1 MKGKTLV
8 VLTGVAFLAAAT
20 AFWLDRG
27 RSPASLSG
35 DGEPLFAGF
44 GEQINDVREIRL
56 SIGGSEQG
64 ITLSRDDS
72 GWRVAERYGYAA
84 DAGAIRRLLLKLS
97 EARVVE
103 PKTSNPD
110 LYARLGVEDVS
121 AVSGEGVLL
130 AIDGPA
136 VSRQLIIG
144 EVETLAGR
152 GTYVRRPGE
161 QPSYLVSEE
170 MRPAR
175 SPEKWLDP
183 DLLDVPPSLMK
194 TVTIRHDDGEE
205 LRLLGIDGHLA
216 LDRIPEGRALSSPSA
231 TSPIGRSLEDL
242 RLEDVLP
249 ESAFDGGTPAAVISY
264 RLADGRLVNVRAW
277 QIGDQRFVALQ
288 LGMALDADAPAPA
301 ESESDGGQGP
311 EDESAAAE
319 VPRADAETVARHSEK
334 LAGWVFRIPVTRYD
348 QMVRRPDDLLSPLP
362 EGG

>member
-1 MKGKTLV
+1 MKGKTLM
-8 VLTGVAFLAAAT
+8 VLTGVALLAAAT

-27 RSPASLSG
+27 SSPASLSG
-35 DGEPLFAGF
+35 DGDPLFPGL
-44 GEQINDVREIRL
+44 GEQINEVREIRL
-56 SIGGSEQG
+56 SIGSSDQQ
-64 ITLSRDDS
+64 ITLSRDES

-84 DAGAIRRLLLKLS
+84 DAGAIRRLLLSLS

-103 PKTSNPD
+103 PKTSNPE

-121 AVSGEGVLL
+121 AGSGEGVLL

-136 VSRQLIIG
+136 TSPRLIVG

-161 QPSYLVSEE
+161 KPSYLVSGE

-183 DLLDVPPSLMK
+183 DLLDVPPSLMQ

-216 LDRIPEGRALSSPSA
+216 LDRIPEGRGLSSPSA
-231 TSPIGRSLEDL
+231 TSPIGRSLEGL

-249 ESAFDGGTPAAVISY
+249 ESEFDGGAPAAVISY
-264 RLADGRLVNVRAW
+264 RLADGRLVNARAW
-277 QIGDQRFVALQ
+277 QVGDQRFIALE
-288 LGMALDADAPAPA
+288 LGMALDDDAPVPD
-301 ESESDGGQGP
+301 ESGVDGGEGA
-311 EDESAAAE
+311 EDESAPP
-319 VPRADAETVARHSEK
+319 VIPRADAQVVARRSEE

>member
-1 MKGKTLV
+1 MKGKTLM
-8 VLTGVAFLAAAT
+8 VLTGVALLAAAT

-35 DGEPLFAGF
+35 DGEPLFPGF
-44 GEQINDVREIRL
+44 AEQINEVREIRL
-56 SIGGSEQG
+56 RIGGSEQG

-72 GWRVAERYGYAA
+72 GWRVAERYGYAG
-84 DAGAIRRLLLKLS
+84 DAGAIRRLLLQLS

-110 LYARLGVEDVS
+110 LYVRLGVEDVS
-121 AVSGEGVLL
+121 VQGGEGVLL
-130 AIDGPA
+130 EIDGA
-136 VSRQLIIG
+136 AASRRLIVG

-161 QPSYLVSEE
+161 KPSYLVSEE

-183 DLLDVPPSLMK
+183 DLLDVPPSLIQ
-194 TVTIRHDDGEE
+194 TVTIRHEDGVE

-231 TSPIGRSLEDL
+231 TSPIGRSLEGL

-249 ESAFDGGTPAAVISY
+249 ESEFDGGTPAAVISY
-264 RLADGRLVNVRAW
+264 RLTDGRLVNVRAW
-277 QIGDQRFVALQ
+277 QIEDQRYVALE
-288 LGMALDADAPAPA
+288 LGMALDAEEPAPA
-301 ESESDGGQGP
+301 ESESDGGAGP
-311 EDESAAAE
+311 EDESAPPEA
-319 VPRADAETVARHSEK
+319 PRADAEAVARRSEG